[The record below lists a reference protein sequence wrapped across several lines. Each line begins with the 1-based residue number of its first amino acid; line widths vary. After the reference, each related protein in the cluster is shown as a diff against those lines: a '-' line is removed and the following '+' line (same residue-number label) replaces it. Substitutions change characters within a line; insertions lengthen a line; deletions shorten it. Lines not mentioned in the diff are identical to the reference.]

1 MHDFNRPL
9 KWFIFVVWFHM
20 FSRTGCPWLFIALYL
35 NLMVTLP
42 PPSWKHVL
50 LWPLC
55 VFVFSLW
62 QGSSTD
68 IICSCIIIQATA
80 SPQGSPAETKPLSSY
95 LSPSAWHF
103 LSCSRLLCMAE
114 CDTSD
119 GWVWTQPQTGCMA
132 QDLFFAVSGFV
143 FALWSHQ
150 LVPLERTLSHSER
163 GLLQWKKKFS
173 RVKKWKDLIKRSAKP
188 SGLYKCVL
196 HPCGNTSSL

>member
-1 MHDFNRPL
+1 
-9 KWFIFVVWFHM
+9 M
-20 FSRTGCPWLFIALYL
+20 FSRTGCPCLFIALYL

-42 PPSWKHVL
+42 PPSWEHVL
-50 LWPLC
+50 PWPLC

-62 QGSSTD
+62 QGASTD

-119 GWVWTQPQTGCMA
+119 GWVWTQPQTVCMA
-132 QDLFFAVSGFV
+132 RDLFAVSGFV

-150 LVPLERTLSHSER
+150 LVPRNAPSVTQNGVYCSE
-163 GLLQWKKKFS
+163 KKK
-173 RVKKWKDLIKRSAKP
+173 KNNKYL
-188 SGLYKCVL
+188 
-196 HPCGNTSSL
+196 TSKNGKI